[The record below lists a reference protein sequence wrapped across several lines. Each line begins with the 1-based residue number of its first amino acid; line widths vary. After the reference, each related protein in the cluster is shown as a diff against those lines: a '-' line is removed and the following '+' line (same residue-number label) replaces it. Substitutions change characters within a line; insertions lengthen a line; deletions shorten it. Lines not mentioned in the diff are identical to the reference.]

1 MQVENYIIKNSETIE
16 NTDRNRKR
24 HIQIEM
30 YMSLKYGRGDYLYI
44 SIYLLQLLSL
54 FYQNLFLKY
63 DLEIFYLVFM
73 FEYD

>member
-30 YMSLKYGRGDYLYI
+30 YMSLKYGRGDYLKKTCIHCNYCASNFNPI
-44 SIYLLQLLSL
+44 
-54 FYQNLFLKY
+54 
-63 DLEIFYLVFM
+63 LEI
-73 FEYD
+73 

>member
-30 YMSLKYGRGDYLYI
+30 YMSLKYGRGEGDTSNAIFLYI
-44 SIYLLQLLSL
+44 SIFS
-54 FYQNLFLKY
+54 KKTRI
-63 DLEIFYLVFM
+63 LEN
-73 FEYD
+73 

>member
-30 YMSLKYGRGDYLYI
+30 YMSLKYGRGEVTPQMLFFF
-44 SIYLLQLLSL
+44 IYQYFQRIIL
-54 FYQNLFLKY
+54 NC
-63 DLEIFYLVFM
+63 
-73 FEYD
+73 

>member
-30 YMSLKYGRGDYLYI
+30 YMSLKYGRGD
-44 SIYLLQLLSL
+44 
-54 FYQNLFLKY
+54 
-63 DLEIFYLVFM
+63 
-73 FEYD
+73 